1 MAEWWLRS
9 KTADA
14 GFSQPLCCTK
24 RSLKPKISRIC
35 PILTKKRPKPF
46 CDQADISDQIVSQL
60 DLFEALGRRSLLG
73 SALRAGTDPLRW
85 VAEDAHLRPQP
96 GGMIVP

>member
-1 MAEWWLRS
+1 
-9 KTADA
+9 
-14 GFSQPLCCTK
+14 
-24 RSLKPKISRIC
+24 
-35 PILTKKRPKPF
+35 
-46 CDQADISDQIVSQL
+46 
-60 DLFEALGRRSLLG
+60 LGRRSLLG